1 MPKVLNFNSMVSDYE
16 IVNPEFARVKV
27 YVCYAGRNR
36 NKSSIDERVLE
47 KMSQSIYGV
56 PMVAEYDKEHN
67 CFKGHGGKVE
77 ITDEGIDFVET
88 TVPYGFVDPK
98 TPVFYEEVTELDGIT
113 KHNYLC
119 CYAYLW
125 YKRYPEV
132 ESVLRNQDNK
142 KIGQSMEIEVES
154 YEIDEDDYCVIKDGH
169 FSALTMLGVEPCF
182 ESASVTSR
190 FSKETSDIWEEM
202 INSFKKFSAED
213 KVEDDEEE
221 FKKKKKCSE
230 DEDNEHEDNEDEEFK
245 KRKKCSEDEDNEDEE
260 DFKKKKKC
268 SEDEECSEQEDEEF
282 KKKKKCSEDEDSEEE
297 YKKKRKCSED
307 ENDEDEEFKKKK
319 KCSEDEV
326 EEEDEEFKKKRKCSS
341 EEYEAKISEIME
353 EYSTLSSEYYALIGK
368 YNALESE
375 VLELRAYK
383 EEKEREAK
391 EIELEEEV
399 FSKFEDLKQIEGYKD
414 IYDARFELSKEDLTI
429 RLKALAFDNGIVLGK
444 KETKKFSKQSKKS
457 LVVEP
462 KQKNR
467 VPSEWDSLI
476 FRK

>member
-1 MPKVLNFNSMVSDYE
+1 MPKVLSFNSMVSDYE

-27 YVCYAGRNR
+27 YVCYAGKNR
-36 NKSSIDERVLE
+36 NMSSIDEQVLE

-67 CFKGHGGKVE
+67 CFKGHGGKIE

-132 ESVLRNQDNK
+132 ESVLKNQDNK
-142 KIGQSMEIEVES
+142 KIGQSMEIQVDS
-154 YEIDEDDYCVIKDGH
+154 YEIDEDGYCVIKDGY
-169 FSALTMLGVEPCF
+169 FSALAMLGVEPCF
-182 ESASVTSR
+182 ESASVTSK
-190 FSKETSDIWEEM
+190 FSKETSSIWEEM

-213 KVEDDEEE
+213 EVEDDEEE

-230 DEDNEHEDNEDEEFK
+230 DEEDSEHEDNEDEEFK

-268 SEDEECSEQEDEEF
+268 SEDEDEEF
-282 KKKKKCSEDEDSEEE
+282 KKKKKCSEDEDEEEE

-307 ENDEDEEFKKKK
+307 EEDEDEEFKKKK
-319 KCSEDEV
+319 KCS
-326 EEEDEEFKKKRKCSS
+326 S
-341 EEYEAKISEIME
+341 EEYEARISEIME
-353 EYSTLSSEYYALIGK
+353 EYSTLSSEYHALIGK

-383 EEKEREAK
+383 EEKEHEAK

-476 FRK
+476 FRGK

>member
-213 KVEDDEEE
+213 EAEDDEEE

-230 DEDNEHEDNEDEEFK
+230 DEDEDSEQEEDFKKKKKCSEDEENSEHDDNEDEEFK
-245 KRKKCSEDEDNEDEE
+245 KRKKCSEDE
-260 DFKKKKKC
+260 
-268 SEDEECSEQEDEEF
+268 EDEEF
-282 KKKKKCSEDEDSEEE
+282 KKKKKCSEDEEDEEE
-297 YKKKRKCSED
+297 YKKKKKCFED
-307 ENDEDEEFKKKK
+307 EDDEEFKKKK
-319 KCSEDEV
+319 KCAEDEDD
-326 EEEDEEFKKKRKCSS
+326 EEDEEFKKKKKCSS
-341 EEYEAKISEIME
+341 EEYEAKISELME

-383 EEKEREAK
+383 EEKEHEAK

-399 FSKFEDLKQIEGYKD
+399 FSRFEDLKQIEGYKD

-429 RLKALAFDNGIVLGK
+429 RLKALAFDNGIVIGK

-467 VPSEWDSLI
+467 VPSDWDSLI

>member
-1 MPKVLNFNSMVSDYE
+1 MPKVLSFNSMVSDYE

-27 YVCYAGRNR
+27 YVCYAGKNR
-36 NKSSIDERVLE
+36 NMSSIDEQVLE

-67 CFKGHGGKVE
+67 CFKGHGGKIE

-132 ESVLRNQDNK
+132 ESVLKNQDNK
-142 KIGQSMEIEVES
+142 KIGQSMEIQVDS
-154 YEIDEDDYCVIKDGH
+154 YEIDEDGYCVIKDGY
-169 FSALTMLGVEPCF
+169 FSALAMLGVEPCF
-182 ESASVTSR
+182 ESASVTSK
-190 FSKETSDIWEEM
+190 FSKDESDIWEEM

-213 KVEDDEEE
+213 EAENDEEE

-230 DEDNEHEDNEDEEFK
+230 DEEDSEHEDNEDEEFK

-268 SEDEECSEQEDEEF
+268 SEDEDEEF
-282 KKKKKCSEDEDSEEE
+282 KKKKKCSEDE
-297 YKKKRKCSED
+297 ED
-307 ENDEDEEFKKKK
+307 
-319 KCSEDEV
+319 
-326 EEEDEEFKKKRKCSS
+326 EEDEEFKKKRKCSS
-341 EEYEAKISEIME
+341 EEYEARISEIME
-353 EYSTLSSEYYALIGK
+353 EYSTLSSEYHALIGK

-383 EEKEREAK
+383 EEKEHEAK

-399 FSKFEDLKQIEGYKD
+399 FSKFEDLKQIEGYRD
-414 IYDARFELSKEDLTI
+414 IYDARVELSKEDLTI

-467 VPSEWDSLI
+467 VPSEWDTLI
-476 FRK
+476 FKK

>member
-1 MPKVLNFNSMVSDYE
+1 MPKVLSFNSMVSDYE

-27 YVCYAGRNR
+27 YVCYAGKNR
-36 NKSSIDERVLE
+36 NMSSIDEQVLE

-67 CFKGHGGKVE
+67 CFKGHGGKIE

-132 ESVLRNQDNK
+132 ESVLKNQDNK
-142 KIGQSMEIEVES
+142 KIGQSMEIQVDS
-154 YEIDEDDYCVIKDGH
+154 YEIDEDGYCVIKDGY
-169 FSALTMLGVEPCF
+169 FSALAMLGVEPCF
-182 ESASVTSR
+182 ESASVTSK
-190 FSKETSDIWEEM
+190 FSKDESDIWEEM

-213 KVEDDEEE
+213 ESEDNEEE

-230 DEDNEHEDNEDEEFK
+230 DEEDSEHEDNEDEEFK

-268 SEDEECSEQEDEEF
+268 SEDEDE
-282 KKKKKCSEDEDSEEE
+282 EEE

-307 ENDEDEEFKKKK
+307 EEDEDEEFKKKK
-319 KCSEDEV
+319 KCAEDE
-326 EEEDEEFKKKRKCSS
+326 EDEEDEEFKKKKKCSS
-341 EEYEAKISEIME
+341 EEYEARISEIME
-353 EYSTLSSEYYALIGK
+353 EYSTLSSEYHALIGK

-383 EEKEREAK
+383 EEKEHEAK

-467 VPSEWDSLI
+467 VPSEWDTLI
-476 FRK
+476 FRGK

>member
-1 MPKVLNFNSMVSDYE
+1 MPKVLSFNSMVSDYE

-27 YVCYAGRNR
+27 YVCYAGKNR
-36 NKSSIDERVLE
+36 NMSSIDEQVLE

-67 CFKGHGGKVE
+67 CFKGHGGKIE

-132 ESVLRNQDNK
+132 ESVLKNQDNK
-142 KIGQSMEIEVES
+142 KIGQSMEIQVDS
-154 YEIDEDDYCVIKDGH
+154 YEIDEDGYCVIKDGY
-169 FSALTMLGVEPCF
+169 FSALAMLGVEPCF
-182 ESASVTSR
+182 ESASVTSK
-190 FSKETSDIWEEM
+190 FSKDESDIWEEM

-213 KVEDDEEE
+213 GAEDDEEE

-230 DEDNEHEDNEDEEFK
+230 DEEDSEHEDNEDEEFK
-245 KRKKCSEDEDNEDEE
+245 KRKKCSEDED
-260 DFKKKKKC
+260 
-268 SEDEECSEQEDEEF
+268 EEF
-282 KKKKKCSEDEDSEEE
+282 KKKKKCSEDEDEEEE

-307 ENDEDEEFKKKK
+307 EEDEDEEFKKKK
-319 KCSEDEV
+319 KCAEDE
-326 EEEDEEFKKKRKCSS
+326 EDEEDEEFKKKKKCSS
-341 EEYEAKISEIME
+341 EEYESRISEIME
-353 EYSTLSSEYYALIGK
+353 EYSTLSSEYHALIGK

-383 EEKEREAK
+383 EEKEHEAK

-476 FRK
+476 FKK

>member
-27 YVCYAGRNR
+27 YVCYAGKNR
-36 NKSSIDERVLE
+36 NMSSIDEQVLE

-213 KVEDDEEE
+213 EAEDDEEE

-230 DEDNEHEDNEDEEFK
+230 DEDEDSEQEEDFKKKKRCSEDEEDSEHDDNEDEEFK
-245 KRKKCSEDEDNEDEE
+245 KRKKCSEDE
-260 DFKKKKKC
+260 
-268 SEDEECSEQEDEEF
+268 EDEEF
-282 KKKKKCSEDEDSEEE
+282 KKKKKCA
-297 YKKKRKCSED
+297 
-307 ENDEDEEFKKKK
+307 EDEE
-319 KCSEDEV
+319 D
-326 EEEDEEFKKKRKCSS
+326 EEDEEFKKKRKCSS
-341 EEYEAKISEIME
+341 EEYEAKISELME

-383 EEKEREAK
+383 EEKEHEAK

-429 RLKALAFDNGIVLGK
+429 RLKALAFDNGIVIGK

-467 VPSEWDSLI
+467 VPSDWDSLI

>member
-1 MPKVLNFNSMVSDYE
+1 MPKVLSFNSMVSDYE

-27 YVCYAGRNR
+27 YVCYAGKNR
-36 NKSSIDERVLE
+36 NMSSIDEQVLE

-67 CFKGHGGKVE
+67 CFKGHGGKIE

-132 ESVLRNQDNK
+132 ESVLKNQDNK
-142 KIGQSMEIEVES
+142 KIGQSMEIQVDS
-154 YEIDEDDYCVIKDGH
+154 YEIDEDGYCVIKDGY
-169 FSALTMLGVEPCF
+169 FSALAMLGVEPCF
-182 ESASVTSR
+182 ESASVTSK
-190 FSKETSDIWEEM
+190 FSKDESDIWEEM

-213 KVEDDEEE
+213 EAEDDEEE
-221 FKKKKKCSE
+221 FKKK
-230 DEDNEHEDNEDEEFK
+230 
-245 KRKKCSEDEDNEDEE
+245 KKCSEDEDNEDEE

-268 SEDEECSEQEDEEF
+268 SEDEDEEF
-282 KKKKKCSEDEDSEEE
+282 KKKKKCAEDE
-297 YKKKRKCSED
+297 ED
-307 ENDEDEEFKKKK
+307 EEDEEFKKKK
-319 KCSEDEV
+319 
-326 EEEDEEFKKKRKCSS
+326 KCSS

-353 EYSTLSSEYYALIGK
+353 EYSTLSSEYHALIGK